1 MASDAE
7 NFSISQSINKTVHII
22 ASIKQIQCKHK
33 VTDAKYKKLIVYNKK
48 VQ

>member
-7 NFSISQSINKTVHII
+7 VFSMYV

-33 VTDAKYKKLIVYNKK
+33 VTDAKYKKIAQK
-48 VQ
+48 

>member
-7 NFSISQSINKTVHII
+7 NVSISQSINKTVHV

-33 VTDAKYKKLIVYNKK
+33 VTDEKYKKRK
-48 VQ
+48 